1 MRVLVIDT
9 SLPCATV
16 ALVRLEDRHGYFQPV
31 DYAHVFLRSRP
42 GHAEQLLERVTL
54 VLESTGVTLSD
65 VDLLVLG
72 RGPGTFTGLRIGFAT
87 AKGLHLASG
96 IPLVAVSS
104 LSAIACSAHLD
115 GTVLS
120 LMDARRGELYMG
132 LFRVRRFHGVWQAE
146 PLGDERVVRPADV
159 PEVLAAAGVAL
170 PVFPVGDGV
179 TACGDVLGLPDKGP
193 SPCATAPDVC
203 AMAVAGAQIVA
214 ERGPDNAALLEPVY
228 LREPDAKLPAGSIQG
243 PMADTGK

>member
-9 SLPCATV
+9 SIPGATV
-16 ALVRLEDRHGYFQPV
+16 ALVRLEDRQGHIQPV
-31 DYAHVFLRSRP
+31 EYAHVFLPSRP
-42 GHAEQLLERVTL
+42 GHAERLLERVTL
-54 VLESTGVTLSD
+54 VLESTGVLLPD

-87 AKGLHLASG
+87 AKGLHLSCG

-104 LSAIACSAHLD
+104 LAGIACSAHLD

-120 LMDARRGELYMG
+120 LMDARRGEVYMG
-132 LFRVRRFHGVWQAE
+132 LFRVRRCHGVWQAE
-146 PLGDERVVRPADV
+146 PLGDERVVRPEDV
-159 PEVLAAAGVAL
+159 SRELVAAGVEM
-170 PVFPVGDGV
+170 PVIPVGDGV
-179 TACGDVLGLPDKGP
+179 VACGDVLRLPDDGP
-193 SPCATAPDVC
+193 PPCAIAPDVC
-203 AMAVAGAQIVA
+203 AMAVAGAQLFM

-243 PMADTGK
+243 PMADTRK